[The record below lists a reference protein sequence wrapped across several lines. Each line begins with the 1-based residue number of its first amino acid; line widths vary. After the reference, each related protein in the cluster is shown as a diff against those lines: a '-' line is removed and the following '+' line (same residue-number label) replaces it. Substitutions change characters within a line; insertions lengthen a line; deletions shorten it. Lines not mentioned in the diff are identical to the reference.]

1 MTDVLKPVARSA
13 AGIQAQREKIATEA
27 AKNMFDEASGDV
39 EDVLRMLTSR
49 WAEMG
54 FTKEQIVWCVAL
66 VTVNMRETFPAAN
79 GGQDAFDAICAEAA
93 AYYRKNAG

>member
-1 MTDVLKPVARSA
+1 MKETFKPEQRSA
-13 AGIQAQREKIATEA
+13 AGVKAQEAKLAEA
-27 AKNMFDEASGDV
+27 AKNVFDEASGDV
-39 EDVLRMLTSR
+39 EDVMRLLTSR

-79 GGQDAFDAICAEAA
+79 GGKEAFDKICAEAA